1 MPIISKNSFDFY
13 PNDIVP
19 VIASFDSEGH
29 IAPLYVRIRGEPYKI
44 ASFWVSATFRNAI
57 DFKCKVVDGDCVK
70 PLALTYH
77 VQANMWTIVK

>member
-1 MPIISKNSFDFY
+1 MPIISKNDYDYY

-29 IAPLYVRIRGEPYKI
+29 IAPLYVRINGESCRVKSY
-44 ASFWVSATFRNAI
+44 WVSATFRNSI
-57 DFKCKVVDGDCVK
+57 DFKCKVIHGDYLK

-77 VQANMWTIVK
+77 VQANMWTIAK